1 MSWEIFKQ
9 NVLRVAN
16 NPQSIDDIDIVA
28 ETYANEYDAAVKRGG
43 DTVNLVSVKTGNVE
57 AMKQIFTAALQK
69 GLSSNVPYDL
79 VGEMGKG
86 VIAYWTGATLNEF
99 PIPVIPAIG
108 SAQNISVTTNIV
120 INPGTWAPVL
130 VSPSAQFQL
139 TPEKR
144 AEYVK
149 ELEEESAKLVEA
161 KLVEPPEILVARED
175 KVSNLVGVLL
185 ENEEYRETIPYTQPI
200 LTANTVTGP
209 TGSAENDG
217 LFDEEGYDTEGDE
230 FYATLGDGNLTA
242 ADLPTFPQTLPRVI
256 PQSEGSPSGGPYQKS
271 TPYFPAGA
279 TVGEKALAIA
289 LTDLKDGVAE
299 DPKGSDGG
307 HDRIIEMQKYGA
319 GGGTGFAWCAC
330 AVATWWI
337 EAGVS
342 LEGHKNKAY
351 VPTWWDWAAETNRLL
366 DVREGRNP
374 NFVPKVGDAVIYGWG
389 ATDEHR
395 GFDHIGLVAGF
406 NEDGSIFG
414 IDGNWSSA
422 VAYNRTNKK
431 AIRGFVVIG

>member
-108 SAQNISVTTNIV
+108 AAQNISVTTNIV

-130 VSPSAQFQL
+130 AAPSTAFQL

-149 ELEEESAKLVEA
+149 EFEEETAKLEEA
-161 KLVEPPEILVARED
+161 KLVEPPEILATRED
-175 KVSNLVGVLL
+175 KVSNLFGVLL
-185 ENEEYRETIPYTQPI
+185 ENEEYRVSIPYSGSI
-200 LTANTVTGP
+200 LTSGSTLVDSSGNTVPPG
-209 TGSAENDG
+209 E
-217 LFDEEGYDTEGDE
+217 LEEGDDFFGGFKSPENYPSFPPAPPPPPPPPSDSNES
-230 FYATLGDGNLTA
+230 
-242 ADLPTFPQTLPRVI
+242 PT
-256 PQSEGSPSGGPYQKS
+256 GGPYQKS

-279 TVGEKALAIA
+279 TVGDKALAIA
-289 LTDLKDGVAE
+289 LTDLKDGVTE
-299 DPKGSDGG
+299 DPKGTDTG
-307 HDRIIEMQKYGA
+307 HPRIIQMQKYGA

-330 AVATWWI
+330 AVAAWWI

-351 VPTWWDWAAETNRLL
+351 VPTWWNWAAETNRLV

-374 NFVPKVGDAVIYGWG
+374 NFVPKPGDAVIYGWG
-389 ATDEHR
+389 QTDEHR
-395 GFDHIGLVAGF
+395 GFDHIGIVAGF

>member
-108 SAQNISVTTNIV
+108 AAQNISVTTNIV

-130 VSPSAQFQL
+130 AAPSTAFQL

-149 ELEEESAKLVEA
+149 EFEEETAKLEEA
-161 KLVEPPEILVARED
+161 KLVEPPEILATRED
-175 KVSNLVGVLL
+175 KVSNLFGVLL
-185 ENEEYRETIPYTQPI
+185 ENEEYRVSIPYSGSI
-200 LTANTVTGP
+200 LTSGSTLVDSSGNTVPPG
-209 TGSAENDG
+209 E
-217 LFDEEGYDTEGDE
+217 LEEGDDFFGGFKSPENY
-230 FYATLGDGNLTA
+230 
-242 ADLPTFPQTLPRVI
+242 PSFPPA
-256 PQSEGSPSGGPYQKS
+256 PPPPPPPPSDSNGSPTGGPYQKS

-279 TVGEKALAIA
+279 TVGDKALAIA
-289 LTDLKDGVAE
+289 LTDLKDGVTE
-299 DPKGSDGG
+299 DPKGTDTG
-307 HDRIIEMQKYGA
+307 HPRIIQMQKYGA

-330 AVATWWI
+330 AVAAWWI

-351 VPTWWDWAAETNRLL
+351 VPTWWNWAAETNRLV

-374 NFVPKVGDAVIYGWG
+374 NFVPKPGDAVIYGWG
-389 ATDEHR
+389 QTDEHR
-395 GFDHIGLVAGF
+395 GFDHIGIVAGF

>member
-1 MSWEIFKQ
+1 
-9 NVLRVAN
+9 
-16 NPQSIDDIDIVA
+16 
-28 ETYANEYDAAVKRGG
+28 
-43 DTVNLVSVKTGNVE
+43 
-57 AMKQIFTAALQK
+57 
-69 GLSSNVPYDL
+69 
-79 VGEMGKG
+79 
-86 VIAYWTGATLNEF
+86 
-99 PIPVIPAIG
+99 
-108 SAQNISVTTNIV
+108 
-120 INPGTWAPVL
+120 
-130 VSPSAQFQL
+130 
-139 TPEKR
+139 
-144 AEYVK
+144 
-149 ELEEESAKLVEA
+149 LEEESAKLVEA

-200 LTANTVTGP
+200 LTAGTSTTSTST
-209 TGSAENDG
+209 TGSSGQNRGDVDDEADLSGDG
-217 LFDEEGYDTEGDE
+217 LDIPT
-230 FYATLGDGNLTA
+230 
-242 ADLPTFPQTLPRVI
+242 TFPNFPPPPPP
-256 PQSEGSPSGGPYQKS
+256 PQGPDGAPSGGPYQKS
-271 TPYFPAGA
+271 IPYFPAGA

-289 LTDLKDGVAE
+289 LTDLKDGVVE
-299 DPKGSDGG
+299 DPKGTDGG

-351 VPTWWDWAAETNRLL
+351 VPTWWDWAAETNRLM

-389 ATDEHR
+389 ATNEHR

>member
-1 MSWEIFKQ
+1 
-9 NVLRVAN
+9 
-16 NPQSIDDIDIVA
+16 
-28 ETYANEYDAAVKRGG
+28 
-43 DTVNLVSVKTGNVE
+43 
-57 AMKQIFTAALQK
+57 
-69 GLSSNVPYDL
+69 
-79 VGEMGKG
+79 MGKG
-86 VIAYWTGATLNEF
+86 VVAYWTGATLNEF
-99 PIPVIPAIG
+99 PIPITPAGLGPIPAVPPAIA
-108 SAQNISVTTNIV
+108 AQNVGVISNIV

-149 ELEEESAKLVEA
+149 ELEEESTKFEEA
-161 KLVEPPEILVARED
+161 KLVEPPEILATRED

-200 LTANTVTGP
+200 ATSGRTSVTAAGTEVSQEDDELT
-209 TGSAENDG
+209 EE
-217 LFDEEGYDTEGDE
+217 FD
-230 FYATLGDGNLTA
+230 LSGDGKDIPRTF
-242 ADLPTFPQTLPRVI
+242 PTFPPPPPP
-256 PQSEGSPSGGPYQKS
+256 PQGPDGAPPGGPYQKS
-271 TPYFPAGA
+271 IPYFPAGA

-289 LTDLKDGVAE
+289 LTDLNDGVKE
-299 DPKGSDGG
+299 DPTGTDTG
-307 HDRIIEMQKYGA
+307 HPRIIEMQKYGA

-330 AVATWWI
+330 AVAAWWI

-351 VPTWWDWAAETNRLL
+351 VPTWWDWAAETNRLI

-374 NFVPKVGDAVIYGWG
+374 NFVPKPGDAVIYGWG
-389 ATDEHR
+389 ATNEHR
-395 GFDHIGLVAGF
+395 GFDHIGIVAGF

>member
-57 AMKQIFTAALQK
+57 AMKQIFKAALQK
-69 GLSSNVPYDL
+69 GLTSNVPYDL

-86 VIAYWTGATLNEF
+86 VVAYWTGATLNEF

-108 SAQNISVTTNIV
+108 AAQNISVTTNIV

-130 VSPSAQFQL
+130 TSPSAQFQL

-200 LTANTVTGP
+200 LTAATKP
-209 TGSAENDG
+209 TGSAEAWDAAGNEAGDDF
-217 LFDEEGYDTEGDE
+217 FD
-230 FYATLGDGNLTA
+230 FSGDGQDIPTE
-242 ADLPTFPQTLPRVI
+242 LPTFPPPPPP
-256 PQSEGSPSGGPYQKS
+256 PQSSEGAPAGGPYQKS

-289 LTDLKDGVAE
+289 LTDLKDGVTE
-299 DPKGSDGG
+299 DPKGTDGG

-351 VPTWWDWAAETNRLL
+351 VPTWWNWAAETNRLV

-374 NFVPKVGDAVIYGWG
+374 NFVPKPGDAVIYGWG